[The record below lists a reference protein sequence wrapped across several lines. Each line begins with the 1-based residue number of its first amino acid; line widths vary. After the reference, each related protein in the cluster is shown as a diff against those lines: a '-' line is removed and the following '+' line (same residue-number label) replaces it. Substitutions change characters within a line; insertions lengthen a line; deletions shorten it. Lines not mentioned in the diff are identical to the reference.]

1 MCIRAWYRGPG
12 LDGACLTRTGS
23 SGAGQA
29 GVQDS
34 AIGAVGALALTE
46 AVPFSQLAAL
56 AYIWLLPMACPL
68 LASRVKQVLP
78 FLAVFHSKL
87 PSTAQ

>member
-1 MCIRAWYRGPG
+1 MCIRAWYRGLG
-12 LDGACLTRTGS
+12 LDGACLTRTAPGS

-46 AVPFSQLAAL
+46 AIPFSQLAAL

-68 LASRVKQVLP
+68 LALRVK
-78 FLAVFHSKL
+78 
-87 PSTAQ
+87 